1 MNRKTPNYFSPIPL
15 SSFYTTSEIHSSH
28 TKKDI
33 KSEKAKKCLFCYLF
47 PFFSPIGLGVWTVTL
62 EGKSGA
68 NQQRFFSFSLS
79 VVLPPTLP
87 PCLGELG
94 IIGLLLSHL

>member
-1 MNRKTPNYFSPIPL
+1 MPFLLCI
-15 SSFYTTSEIHSSH
+15 F
-28 TKKDI
+28 
-33 KSEKAKKCLFCYLF
+33 
-47 PFFSPIGLGVWTVTL
+47 FFSPIGLGVWTVTL

-94 IIGLLLSHL
+94 IIGLLLSHLDLALAVAEEKGELFRQKENQ